1 MVADYGVGE
10 FSGSY
15 FAKGDS
21 NYITPVDIEV
31 SPSAFIDNPVVPLHI
46 TVSNS
51 EGARVFDD
59 TFNVSALEYSRAEM
73 DKVLKEVLASNA
85 DEKLKA
91 FARNRLKAAP
101 SETPTATAKPAQ
113 VPGKAEPS
121 ASEKP
126 SGSSESP
133 LGIIIGVLLGLIGLG
148 AAGVGW
154 AHSQGLI

>member
-1 MVADYGVGE
+1 M
-10 FSGSY
+10 
-15 FAKGDS
+15 
-21 NYITPVDIEV
+21 DIEV

-133 LGIIIGVLLGLIGLG
+133 LGIIIGVLLGLVGLG
-148 AAGVGW
+148 AAGFGW
-154 AHSQGLI
+154 AHSQGLIP